1 MNTVIK
7 TIVLLILCLGGYQ
20 PLVVSAVA
28 PDVAPTFSANVG
40 QTHYEGIVL

>member
-20 PLVVSAVA
+20 PLAVSVCAQNDKA
-28 PDVAPTFSANVG
+28 QQYLDEANS
-40 QTHYEGIVL
+40 LLAK